1 MTNRSP
7 KTLVVVLGATA
18 TGKTEIAIRLA
29 QALGGEII
37 SSDSRQVYR
46 EMTIGTAAP
55 TPQEMESVP
64 HHLIGTRS
72 IEEEYSCGRYEQEA
86 SSLIERLFERQ
97 DLLYLVGGSGL
108 YIDAVCRGMDDM
120 PATDPQL
127 RESLNLR
134 LQTEG
139 LEALVAELQ
148 KQDPVYFEQV
158 DRQNPQRVLRALEV
172 CLQTGRPY
180 SETRTGQTKQ
190 RPFRIL
196 KLGITMPRD
205 VLYERINRR
214 VDRMVADGL
223 EQEARGL
230 YAHRHLNALQTVGY
244 QEWFDYFD
252 GTISREQAIE
262 LIKRNSRRYAKRQ
275 ETWFRRDR
283 DIHWVEAGPRCV
295 EQAEAWLL
303 AQLDER
309 PRP

>member
-214 VDRMVADGL
+214 VDRMLDDGL
-223 EQEARGL
+223 VDEARRL
-230 YAHRHLNALQTVGY
+230 YPHRALNALQTVGY
-244 QEWFDYFD
+244 RELFDWFDGRTTY
-252 GTISREQAIE
+252 EEAVE
-262 LIKRNSRRYAKRQ
+262 LIKRNTRRYAKRQ
-275 ETWFRRDR
+275 MTWFRRDAEIR
-283 DIHWVEAGPRCV
+283 WFAPDDDEAIFACIDRFRT
-295 EQAEAWLL
+295 ARA
-303 AQLDER
+303 
-309 PRP
+309 